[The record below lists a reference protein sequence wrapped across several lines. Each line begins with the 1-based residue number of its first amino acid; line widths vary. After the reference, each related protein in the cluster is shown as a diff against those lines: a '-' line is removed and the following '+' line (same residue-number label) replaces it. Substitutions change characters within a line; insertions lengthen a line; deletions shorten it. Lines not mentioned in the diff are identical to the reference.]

1 MKGNKLII
9 NMAGRILRREMKE
22 YQNYIFDLY
31 GTLIDIST
39 NERKPSLWKL
49 MAEFYNV
56 YGCKWNGKA
65 LSDAFWLM
73 DAKEREILREKT
85 GVECPEIKLERAF
98 ARLLFEVPGWNEI
111 QSDARSFDV
120 VENSDIR
127 RSQHDAWYMSSVKIA
142 GVPVDDLRKE
152 YLIDK
157 EKVLEIVAS
166 SDWCVAAANLF
177 RVHSRKYIR
186 PYANTVMTL
195 RKLKEQGRGVYL
207 LSNAQRIFTMPEI
220 EMTGLNL
227 LFDRMYISS
236 DYGIMKPEKAF
247 MELLVK
253 KEKLDPI
260 ESVMVGNEFKCDI
273 AVALRYGM
281 DSIYLNTGSYTKN
294 EIDKEWRTWMK
305 KEDKSMGDAPHIVMS
320 GDIAEILNF
329 N

>member
-1 MKGNKLII
+1 
-9 NMAGRILRREMKE
+9 MKE

-73 DAKEREILREKT
+73 DAEEREILRERN
-85 GVECPEIKLERAF
+85 GVECPEIKLERVF

-111 QSDARSFDV
+111 QSDERSLDTVRSIDEVQLFDE
-120 VENSDIR
+120 VENSYVR
-127 RSQHDAWYMSSVKIA
+127 RKKHDAWYKCSVKIS

-152 YLIDK
+152 YISDK
-157 EKVLEIVAS
+157 EKVLDIVTS

-195 RKLKEQGRGVYL
+195 RKLKEQGKGVYL

-253 KEKLDPI
+253 EEKLDPN

-281 DSIYLNTGSYTKN
+281 DSIYLNTAAYTKN
-294 EIDKEWRTWMK
+294 EIDKEWRIWMK
-305 KEDKSMGDAPHIVMS
+305 KENKSMSDAPYIVMS

>member
-1 MKGNKLII
+1 MVLSLLLMKGNKLII
-9 NMAGRILRREMKE
+9 NMAGQILGREMKE

-31 GTLIDIST
+31 GTLIDINT

-65 LSDAFWLM
+65 LSDAFWIM
-73 DAKEREILREKT
+73 DAEEREILREKT
-85 GVECPEIKLERAF
+85 GVECPEIKLERVF
-98 ARLLFEVPGWNEI
+98 ARLLFEKP
-111 QSDARSFDV
+111 
-120 VENSDIR
+120 
-127 RSQHDAWYMSSVKIA
+127 DAWYKSSVKIA

-152 YLIDK
+152 YLSDK
-157 EKVLEIVAS
+157 EKVLDIVTS

-177 RVHSRKYIR
+177 RLHSRKYIR

-195 RKLKEQGRGVYL
+195 RKLKEQGKGIYL

-253 KEKLDPI
+253 EEKLDPR

-281 DSIYLNTGSYTKN
+281 DSIYLNTAAYTKN
-294 EIDKEWRTWMK
+294 EIDNECIAWLK
-305 KEDKSMGDAPHIVMS
+305 KENKSVDDAPHIVMS